1 MATCFGKSCSFRF
14 SMRVF
19 YKRLSV
25 CMCAS
30 FPHSFEG
37 WVWDLI
43 ILVRDRCLFLLLSR
57 FSCYGMERWMRVLFL
72 AHLSHRLRLSYC
84 YWPVSVVRRAS
95 STICFKQHLL

>member
-1 MATCFGKSCSFRF
+1 MATCFGKRCSFRF
-14 SMRVF
+14 SMRAF

-43 ILVRDRCLFLLLSR
+43 ILVRDRCLFYYFL
-57 FSCYGMERWMRVLFL
+57 GFL
-72 AHLSHRLRLSYC
+72 ATVWKGGCEFCLSS
-84 YWPVSVVRRAS
+84 PEP
-95 STICFKQHLL
+95 